1 MSGRSLLLLPDV
13 NALADDRKNDRL
25 FCWEQVNRTNQSFRV
40 AQAFAARNDAE
51 RLLPLYAFFSV
62 IDQVVSRSSDED
74 LALSKLGWWRMEC
87 SSAKLSSSHHP
98 VLKEFRR
105 TGILETLQGGYI
117 ENLLDEAE
125 SRLLARAPS
134 DISEFQRLCV
144 DCQTPRF
151 NMEMA
156 VCGLEEGEVE
166 ADTGLLARGGLLQL
180 IRESTNRS
188 DQNAYWWIPMNMQAR
203 HGINREDV
211 LNQPASGEVG
221 RLFSELIAASESW
234 ADSTK
239 TGRRAGANPAVLRN
253 HFAING
259 MYSRKINSLKR
270 ISPDRYSSEL
280 GRIRI
285 FDVVT
290 AWNCARRL
298 RC

>member
-1 MSGRSLLLLPDV
+1 MSGRSLLLLIDV

-25 FCWEQVNRTNQSFRV
+25 FCWEQVARTNQSFRV
-40 AQAFAARNDAE
+40 SQAFAARNEAE
-51 RLLPLYAFFSV
+51 KLLPLYAFFSV
-62 IDQVVSRSSDED
+62 IDQVVTRSSDED

-87 SSAKLSSSHHP
+87 SHAKLSSSHHP

-105 TGILETLQGGYI
+105 TGILEILQDGYI

-134 DISEFQRLCV
+134 DISEFQRLCM
-144 DCQTPRF
+144 DCQKPRF

-156 VCGLEEGEVE
+156 VCGLEEGMVE

-180 IRESTNRS
+180 IRESIDCS
-188 DQNAYWWIPMNMQAR
+188 DQNAFWWIPMNLQAR

-211 LNQPASGEVG
+211 ISKPAGGEVG
-221 RLFSELIAASESW
+221 RLFSELIAASDSWLESS
-234 ADSTK
+234 A
-239 TGRRAGANPAVLRN
+239 TGRPECANPAVLRN

-270 ISPDRYSSEL
+270 ISPDRYSAEL

-285 FDVVT
+285 LDVVT